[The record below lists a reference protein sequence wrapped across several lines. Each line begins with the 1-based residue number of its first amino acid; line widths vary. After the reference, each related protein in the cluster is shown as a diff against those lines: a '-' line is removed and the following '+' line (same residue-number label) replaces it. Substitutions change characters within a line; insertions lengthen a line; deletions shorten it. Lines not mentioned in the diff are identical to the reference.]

1 MSRFSGKESRSHTL
15 TPHERSLS
23 WLTTGSRSGNIAAVQ
38 RPPQVLRANL
48 ITTSRTGCSRPKS
61 LGPMVQMKS
70 PFDYFNTVF
79 KTSELLQGG
88 KSLQPIEHNFINSMF
103 RKGHFECIFL
113 GVNSLALKKS
123 DIH

>member
-1 MSRFSGKESRSHTL
+1 
-15 TPHERSLS
+15 
-23 WLTTGSRSGNIAAVQ
+23 
-38 RPPQVLRANL
+38 
-48 ITTSRTGCSRPKS
+48 
-61 LGPMVQMKS
+61 MKS

-88 KSLQPIEHNFINSMF
+88 KSLQPIEHNVTDSMF